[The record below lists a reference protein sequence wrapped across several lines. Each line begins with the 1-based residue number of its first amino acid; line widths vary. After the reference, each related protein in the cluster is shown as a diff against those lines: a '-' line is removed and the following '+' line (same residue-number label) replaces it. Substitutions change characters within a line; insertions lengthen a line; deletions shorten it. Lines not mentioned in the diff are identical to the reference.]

1 MASGEMEDD
10 GVGALGAAK
19 MEKGPLDEDVEG
31 RDGGTSGGAGRTRER
46 GLADTDPGPRVARPD
61 GMRSGGP
68 RELTN
73 REMDTPEIDSSEMV
87 GRVAIEKGSIE
98 SNRGGGN
105 GEEELT
111 EPEVRDNKESLTRY
125 HASEIGVMKSDRVN
139 NAGKL
144 VGSCLDAARNVPLS
158 EEVSVRDGRIADI
171 DIASTAEGVPQG
183 SIAGPEGSKGRPVGP
198 NNRAEIMGQSS
209 KGPKR

>member
-1 MASGEMEDD
+1 MKE
-10 GVGALGAAK
+10 
-19 MEKGPLDEDVEG
+19 GPLREHKERRYRG
-31 RDGGTSGGAGRTRER
+31 SWGGPSRTRER
-46 GLADTDPGPRVARPD
+46 GFADTDPGPRVTRPD
-61 GMRSGGP
+61 GMRAGGP
-68 RELTN
+68 RELTD

-87 GRVAIEKGSIE
+87 GRVARDEGSIGN
-98 SNRGGGN
+98 NRGGGN
-105 GEEELT
+105 GEEELMK
-111 EPEVRDNKESLTRY
+111 PEVRADKKGFAGY
-125 HASEIGVMKSDRVN
+125 HASEVRVMKSNRVN
-139 NAGKL
+139 DAGKL

-209 KGPKR
+209 KGPKG